1 MNRWNLLLMAGGMGF
16 SILSGHPEV
25 GIPLVLAAET
35 AYLGLLGTHPK
46 FQSYVNAQ
54 AAKEKRSHRQSGSQT
69 TLNRILEDLPKQSLK
84 RYERLKKRCH
94 KLGKIAS
101 NMKEPNTFGSNT
113 MDSLHTRGLDRL
125 LWVFLKL
132 QHSRHMLVEFQ
143 KEVSEE
149 KMTDELRTIEKR
161 LEVLGDDNSVDAD
174 KIRRTLLDNQ
184 ATLKER
190 KENYAQAKSN
200 FLFIDLELDRVENKI
215 KSISEMSVNRRDPE
229 YISGQIDAV
238 ANSMKDTERTM
249 NDLQFISNIGELE
262 DDAPELFEG
271 KTKRLAGIQ
280 NRR

>member
-16 SILSGHPEV
+16 SILSGYPEV

-54 AAKEKRSHRQSGSQT
+54 AAKEKRSHLQSGSQN
-69 TLNRILEDLPKQSLK
+69 TLNRILAELPKQSLK

-94 KLGKIAS
+94 KLGRIAS
-101 NMKEPNTFGSNT
+101 NMKQSNAFDSGT

-149 KMTDELRTIEKR
+149 SMIDELRTIEKR
-161 LEVLGDDNSVDAD
+161 LEILGDEASVDAD

-190 KENYAQAKSN
+190 MENYAQAKSN

-215 KSISEMSVNRRDPE
+215 KSISETSVNRRDPE
-229 YISGQIDAV
+229 YISGQIDSV

-249 NDLQFISNIGELE
+249 SDLQFISGLGELE
-262 DDAPELFEG
+262 DDIPQLSDFKKQRRFED
-271 KTKRLAGIQ
+271 R
-280 NRR
+280 

>member
-1 MNRWNLLLMAGGMGF
+1 MAGGIGF
-16 SILSGHPEV
+16 SLLSGHPEV

-46 FQSYVNAQ
+46 FQAYVNAQ
-54 AAKEKRSHRQSGSQT
+54 AAKERRASFNSGSQNA
-69 TLNRILEDLPKQSLK
+69 LNRILEDLPKQSLK

-94 KLGKIAS
+94 KLAKIAA
-101 NMKEPNTFGSNT
+101 NMKEPNVFGGDA

-132 QHSRHMLVEFQ
+132 QHSRHMLLEFQ
-143 KEVSEE
+143 NEVSEE
-149 KMTDELRTIEKR
+149 KMIDELSTIENR
-161 LEVLGDDNSVDAD
+161 LEVLGDDSSIDGQ

-184 ATLKER
+184 ATLMER

-249 NDLQFISNIGELE
+249 NDLQFISGIGELE